1 MVKTDDISQDTVELL
16 KECDAGCKMAIDSM
30 EQISKYVSDD
40 KLKTVIQKYN
50 GAHIKMEEDI
60 HRLLN
65 TIGEEDKD
73 PNPIA
78 KASSWIQS
86 EVKMMMNCDAKQA
99 AHILTDGCN
108 MGVKSL
114 CKYKNQYKAAE
125 EKSVQICDR
134 LCDLETKMT
143 YDLREFL

>member
-1 MVKTDDISQDTVELL
+1 MVKYEDVSQDTVELL
-16 KECDAGCKMAIDSM
+16 KECDSGCKMAIDSM

-40 KLKTVIQKYN
+40 KLKTIIQKYN
-50 GAHIKMEEDI
+50 DAHIKMEEDI

-65 TIGEEDKD
+65 NIGAEGQN
-73 PNPIA
+73 PSPIA

-99 AHILTDGCN
+99 AHLLTDGCN

-114 CKYKNQYKAAE
+114 CEYKNAYKAADD
-125 EKSVQICDR
+125 KSVKACER
-134 LCDLETKMT
+134 LCDLETKMA
-143 YDLREFL
+143 YELQEYL

>member
-1 MVKTDDISQDTVELL
+1 MVKYDDVSEDTVKLL

-30 EQISKYVSDD
+30 HQISKYVSDD
-40 KLKTVIQKYN
+40 KLQTIIHKYN
-50 GAHIKMEEDI
+50 DSHIKLEEDI
-60 HRLLN
+60 HRMLN
-65 TIGEEDKD
+65 NLGEEDKE

-86 EVKMMMNCDAKQA
+86 EVKMMMNCDSKQA
-99 AHILTDGCN
+99 ANLLTDGCN

-114 CKYKNQYKAAE
+114 CEYKNQYKAADD
-125 EKSVQICDR
+125 KSVKMCEK

-143 YDLREFL
+143 YELQEFL

>member
-1 MVKTDDISQDTVELL
+1 MVKYDDVSQDTVELL

-30 EQISKYVSDD
+30 EQIAKYVSDE
-40 KLKTVIQKYN
+40 KLKTIIQKHN
-50 GAHIKMEEDI
+50 GAHIKYEEEI

-65 TIGEEDKD
+65 NMGLEEKD
-73 PNPIA
+73 PSPIA

-99 AHILTDGCN
+99 AHLLTDGCN

-114 CKYKNQYKAAE
+114 NRYINEYEAADE
-125 EKSVQICDR
+125 DSKDIARR
-134 LCDLETKMT
+134 LVTLEDNLAKEIKH
-143 YDLREFL
+143 YL

>member
-1 MVKTDDISQDTVELL
+1 MVKYDDVSQDTVELL

-30 EQISKYVSDD
+30 HQISKYVSDD
-40 KLKTVIQKYN
+40 KLKTIIQKYN
-50 GAHIKMEEDI
+50 DSHIKLEEDI

-65 TIGEEDKD
+65 NLGEEDKE

-78 KASSWIQS
+78 KASSWLQS

-99 AHILTDGCN
+99 AHLLTDGCN

-114 CKYKNQYKAAE
+114 CEYKNQYKAADDKCVKIF
-125 EKSVQICDR
+125 EK
-134 LCDLETKMT
+134 LCDIETKMT
-143 YDLREFL
+143 YELQEFL

>member
-1 MVKTDDISQDTVELL
+1 MVKYDDVSQDTVELL

-40 KLKTVIQKYN
+40 KLKTIIQKYN
-50 GAHIKMEEDI
+50 DSHIKLEEDI

-65 TIGEEDKD
+65 NIGEEDKE

-99 AHILTDGCN
+99 AHLLTDGCN

-114 CKYKNQYKAAE
+114 CEYKNQYKAADV
-125 EKSVQICDR
+125 KSVKICEK
-134 LCDLETKMT
+134 LCDIETKMT
-143 YDLREFL
+143 YELQEFL

>member
-1 MVKTDDISQDTVELL
+1 MQKQDVSQDTVELL

-30 EQISKYVSDD
+30 EQIAKYVSDD
-40 KLKTVIQKYN
+40 QLKTIIQKYN

-60 HRLLN
+60 HRMLN
-65 TIGEEDKD
+65 NIGAEGQD

-78 KASSWIQS
+78 KASSWLQS

-99 AHILTDGCN
+99 ANLLTDGCN

-114 CKYKNQYKAAE
+114 CEYKNQYKAAD
-125 EKSVQICDR
+125 EKSVALCEK

-143 YDLREFL
+143 YELQGFL

>member
-1 MVKTDDISQDTVELL
+1 MVKRDGISQDTVELL

-40 KLKTVIQKYN
+40 KLKTIIQKYN
-50 GAHIKMEEDI
+50 GSHIKMEEDI

-65 TIGEEDKD
+65 TIGEEDKE

-86 EVKMMMNCDAKQA
+86 EVKMMMNCDSKQA
-99 AHILTDGCN
+99 AHLLTDGCN

-114 CKYKNQYKAAE
+114 CEYKNQYKAAE
-125 EKSVQICDR
+125 DKSVQICDK

-143 YDLREFL
+143 YELREFL

>member
-1 MVKTDDISQDTVELL
+1 MVKREVSQDTIELL

-30 EQISKYVSDD
+30 EQISKYVTNDQM
-40 KLKTVIQKYN
+40 KTIIKKYN

-65 TIGEEDKD
+65 NYGEEDKN

-86 EVKMMMNCDAKQA
+86 EVKMMINGDSKQA
-99 AHILTDGCN
+99 AHLLTDGCN
-108 MGVKSL
+108 MGVTSL
-114 CKYKNQYKAAE
+114 NQYKNQYKAAD
-125 EKSVQICDR
+125 EKSVKICER
-134 LCDLETKMT
+134 LCDLETSMT
-143 YDLREFL
+143 KELQPYL